1 MGQKLTN
8 DLKPYQWALPG
19 SLEVPADQLQIRLD
33 CYGDSVVLYSLEKG
47 VITTRMVSAR
57 DITMA
62 LLSEVALSSG
72 MLPLD
77 ALWWKQGKE
86 DPVVALWRAP
96 RVWPVALQL
105 EAFKPPRRFKLPMP
119 GLIFLCSSG
128 RPPRVYAA
136 KKRPRDPRQFIYHAP
151 IFNVFQ
157 NGTTCAGTHKYPLDI
172 EKVPES
178 FFTSFFT
185 RAASYEGRSKK
196 YPEDLLGLWEELDG
210 KKRYPLSD
218 LVTAGK
224 VEDIL

>member
-8 DLKPYQWALPG
+8 DLKPYQWALPE

-33 CYGDSVVLYSLEKG
+33 FYGDSVVLYSLDHG

-57 DITMA
+57 DIVMA
-62 LLSEVALSSG
+62 LLSEVSLSSG
-72 MLPLD
+72 LLPLD

-86 DPVVALWRAP
+86 GPVVALWRAP

-119 GLIFLCSSG
+119 GLIFLCSPG
-128 RPPRVYAA
+128 RPPRVCAA
-136 KKRPRDPRQFIYHAP
+136 KKRPRDARQFIYHAP
-151 IFNVFQ
+151 IFNVFRD
-157 NGTTCAGTHKYPLDI
+157 GTTCAGTHKYPLDI
-172 EKVPES
+172 EEVPES

-185 RAASYEGRSKK
+185 RAAHYEGRSKK
-196 YPEDLLGLWEELDG
+196 YPKDLLGLWEELDG